1 MDDGSPGALYDAY
14 AAGRIGRRT
23 FIARL
28 VGFGMSAA
36 VATAYA
42 SSVGVASA
50 LQPAR
55 GFGDLYGNLYG
66 NLYRDLYGN
75 LYRDL
80 YRGG

>member
-1 MDDGSPGALYDAY
+1 MAVGGSDPGELYEAY

-42 SSVGVASA
+42 SSVGSVAVATGSGEYGD
-50 LQPAR
+50 LYS
-55 GFGDLYGNLYG
+55 DLYGNLYG
-66 NLYRDLYGN
+66 DLYG
-75 LYRDL
+75 DL
-80 YRGG
+80 YAGG